1 VTPTAQPTKIPPGKP
16 IRKKSWPHLVTPTS
30 LAVEGSLPIHAR
42 VLPYGGSVLI
52 PPHGDYVDAFLWTQR
67 RRLPDGRPDA
77 VFLFGHTY
85 SGPTPGVFDPL
96 QQEPKGTR
104 ITLTGKTGNDRYCIN
119 KPFPAAAA
127 TMASDPRI
135 WAPSSLRN
143 LNQYLVIITCL
154 LNQDGSLQ
162 TGKRVITVAE
172 RC

>member
-1 VTPTAQPTKIPPGKP
+1 
-16 IRKKSWPHLVTPTS
+16 

-42 VLPYGGSVLI
+42 VLPYSGSVLI
-52 PPHGDYVDAFLWTQR
+52 PPNGDYVDAFLWTQR

-77 VFLFGHTY
+77 VFIFGHTY
-85 SGPTPGVFDPL
+85 SGPTPGVFDNL

-104 ITLTGKTGNDRYCIN
+104 ITLTGKSGTDRYCSN
-119 KPFPAAAA
+119 KPFTVSLAK
-127 TMASDPRI
+127 MNSDPRI
-135 WAPSSLRN
+135 WAPASLKN

-162 TGKRVITVAE
+162 TGLRIITVAK